1 MGAAYRHP
9 AARRGRSRRRRVSG
23 LQASHGAGHDGL
35 PAVPVQPPGACV
47 ERAGLVRVPQLPG
60 GAGARQRPRGAA
72 AVSAAATNVG
82 VTSAGRVAVNGV
94 EIAERAIHAEM
105 QNHPA
110 GNPEA
115 AMRAAAEALVVRE
128 LLLQESRRLG
138 HDAPTDGDQAPDEAA
153 ISRLIEEQVETPT
166 ADEATCRRYY
176 ENNRRRFMS
185 PAGFEALHILCA
197 APPDDAEARAAA
209 RARAEAALARVLA
222 DPACF
227 ADVARETSDCPSKAQ
242 GGQLGLVQRGDAD
255 PVFETYLMSLGEDE
269 TCPTAVETRYG
280 FHVIRLARRAPARD
294 LPFEAVKER
303 IAAYIEETAW
313 RRAVHQYVAILAG
326 RASIEGVELQ
336 AATSPLVQ

>member
-1 MGAAYRHP
+1 MSAAP
-9 AARRGRSRRRRVSG
+9 
-23 LQASHGAGHDGL
+23 
-35 PAVPVQPPGACV
+35 
-47 ERAGLVRVPQLPG
+47 
-60 GAGARQRPRGAA
+60 
-72 AVSAAATNVG
+72 SAAAM
-82 VTSAGRVAVNGV
+82 AAERIAVNGV
-94 EIAERAIHAEM
+94 EIAERTIHAEM

-110 GNPEA
+110 KSPEA

-138 HDAPTDGDQAPDEAA
+138 HDAPADGDQAADEAA
-153 ISRLIEEQVETPT
+153 INRLIEAEVETPS
-166 ADEATCRRYY
+166 ADDATCRRYY

-209 RARAEAALARVLA
+209 RTRAEAALARVLA
-222 DPACF
+222 DPASF

-280 FHVIRLARRAPARD
+280 FHVIRLARRAPARE
-294 LPFEAVKER
+294 LPFEAVRDR
-303 IAAYIEETAW
+303 IAAYIEEAAW
-313 RRAVHQYVAILAG
+313 RRALHQYVAILAG
-326 RASIEGVELQ
+326 RASIEGVDLK